1 MLFIF
6 LTQKHDRACSERG
19 DPGTAEIYFWC
30 VSEPSAHSCQ
40 TLPLHHSKLKT
51 TSLIDQG
58 PRVYTNTSEL
68 RQRTLM
74 TESKKDERENM
85 TNDAVTVI
93 TCTNHRQLRL
103 FSYTVVKNEDFKR
116 IIFFLNTQMIS
127 SKLKSPP
134 FIFWWLSNS
143 ERLVRWCFPVFLKG
157 SVSSSQWSDGDL

>member
-1 MLFIF
+1 MIVHVVNEE
-6 LTQKHDRACSERG
+6 T
-19 DPGTAEIYFWC
+19 PGQRKSISG
-30 VSEPSAHSCQ
+30 VS
-40 TLPLHHSKLKT
+40 LHPQHIPAKLKT

-103 FSYTVVKNEDFKR
+103 FSYTVVKNEDFQKNN
-116 IIFFLNTQMIS
+116 IFLDYTNDQFKT
-127 SKLKSPP
+127 
-134 FIFWWLSNS
+134 
-143 ERLVRWCFPVFLKG
+143 
-157 SVSSSQWSDGDL
+157 

>member
-93 TCTNHRQLRL
+93 TCTNHLQLRL
-103 FSYTVVKNEDFKR
+103 FSYTVVKNEDFQKNN
-116 IIFFLNTQMIS
+116 IFLDYTNDQFKTQI
-127 SKLKSPP
+127 PP
-134 FIFWWLSNS
+134 FH
-143 ERLVRWCFPVFLKG
+143 FLMTIK
-157 SVSSSQWSDGDL
+157 